1 MNVSEYVELRKKELD
16 AFAAD
21 WLKNQEEE
29 PEDWP
34 ESYPEVYD
42 WREQEHAFF
51 EMDGWQ
57 A

>member
-1 MNVSEYVELRKKELD
+1 MNVYEYAELRKRELD
-16 AFAAD
+16 EFAAD

-34 ESYPEVYD
+34 ETMSKDD
-42 WREQEHAFF
+42 WKEQEHAFF